1 MKFASRGLQHF
12 VIYFHCIMT
21 NDFLDNL
28 GAEQYRKMHND
39 DWRRRRA
46 IRESVYT
53 VLEEAA
59 VRKQKFNTG
68 QE

>member
-28 GAEQYRKMHND
+28 GAEQYRKMNNENWHQK
-39 DWRRRRA
+39 RA

-53 VLEEAA
+53 ILEEAA
-59 VRKQKFNTG
+59 IRKRKHTG
-68 QE
+68 Q